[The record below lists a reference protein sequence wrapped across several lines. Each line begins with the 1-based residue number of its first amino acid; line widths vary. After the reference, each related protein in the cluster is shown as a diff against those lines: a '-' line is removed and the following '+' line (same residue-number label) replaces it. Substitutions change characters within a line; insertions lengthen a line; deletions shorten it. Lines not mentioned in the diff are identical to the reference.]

1 MHYIKTR
8 TAGIV
13 LVFGIFFT
21 LSCATLSPDKQS
33 AQQFY
38 EDGSYQK
45 ALAAL
50 DSEINNNQE
59 NFELRL
65 LKAKVLKDFA
75 IQEHQPELREQIYQ
89 NLRNTVDEIRFD
101 TNDYT
106 TTTDSILVS
115 AWSYEQGEGVRFL
128 QQDSTASFDDYFD
141 RIIAH
146 FQNAIT
152 IIPDSLVTY
161 NLKSTTHYQHGE
173 LDEAIETLNQ
183 IEENG
188 FTPSDKT
195 IEKLAYLNLETGQID
210 RSIELYEQIT
220 EQNPDSEMY
229 TYGLANAYILGEYH
243 QKSIQILESLGE
255 QYPNRVQYHEAL
267 ATERFFLLQKE
278 VDSLIAEEQNAT
290 PDDEE
295 INIIVESINDISE
308 IYNNISSTLPN
319 SEESQLRVANFFTQS
334 AEILENLARYKDEE
348 DSGELNEKIEHQL
361 ENSIPYWKGLY
372 EINTE
377 NMTYARKLKEIYEQ
391 LDMTHEAESLERQI
405 NF

>member
-1 MHYIKTR
+1 MQYIQTR
-8 TAGIV
+8 TTGIM

-38 EDGSYQK
+38 ENGSYQK
-45 ALAAL
+45 ALTTL
-50 DSEINNNQE
+50 NTEIKNDQE
-59 NFELRL
+59 NIGLRL
-65 LKAKVLKDFA
+65 LKAKVLKEFA
-75 IQEHQPELREQIYQ
+75 IQDHQPEQREQIYQ
-89 NLRNTVDEIRFD
+89 NLRNTVDEIRYD
-101 TNDYT
+101 SDDYT

-115 AWSYEQGEGVRFL
+115 AWSFEQSEGVRYL
-128 QQDSTASFDDYFD
+128 QQDSTDSFDGHFD

-161 NLKSTTHYQHGE
+161 NLKSTTYYRHGE
-173 LDEAIETLNQ
+173 LHDAIETLHQ

-188 FTPSDKT
+188 FTPPDKT
-195 IEKLAYLNLETGQID
+195 IEKLAYLNLEAGHID
-210 RSIELYEQIT
+210 RSIELYEQIA

-243 QKSIQILESLGE
+243 QKSIQILNSLVE
-255 QYPNRVQYHEAL
+255 EYPNRVQYQEAL

-278 VDSLIAEEQNAT
+278 VDSLIGDEQNTT
-290 PDDEE
+290 PNDEE
-295 INIIVESINDISE
+295 INKILESIEDISE
-308 IYNNISSTLPN
+308 IYDNISSTLPN
-319 SEESQLRVANFFTQS
+319 SEESQLRVANYYTQS
-334 AEILENLARYKDEE
+334 AEMLKNLAQYADEDDTGDLE
-348 DSGELNEKIEHQL
+348 EKIKLQL

-372 EINTE
+372 EINTD
-377 NMTYARKLKEIYEQ
+377 NMAYARKLKDIYQQ